1 MKRFFALNRF
11 YVKPITVIDVSCI
24 VVVPEEWSSIQDNVE
39 GKTVMTCMLYHP
51 KNMTF
56 SETKGIRIKIQD
68 SFPNIRE
75 NRMHAWVC
83 VNYIK
88 LICNHLRG
96 YLEMRVVGKTFQGEL
111 LVRLYTRD
119 IERSKKLGL
128 VYLSKENEELK
139 GCVQYREFIKLINY
153 QISTFGH
160 VCINDMMNMYSNY
173 IVRGG
178 SAASIDEDM
187 DGEN

>member
-1 MKRFFALNRF
+1 MNRFFSLNRF
-11 YVKPITVIDVSCI
+11 YVKPITVIDVSSI
-24 VVVPEEWSSIQDNVE
+24 VVVPEEWTSIQDIVD

-51 KNMTF
+51 KNMIF

-75 NRMHAWVC
+75 NRMHAWIC
-83 VNYIK
+83 VNYSK
-88 LICNHLRG
+88 LIFNHLRG

-119 IERSKKLGL
+119 IDRARKLGL
-128 VYLSKENEELK
+128 VYLSKENDELR
-139 GCVQYREFIKLINY
+139 GGVQYREFIKLINY
-153 QISTFGH
+153 QIASFGH
-160 VCINDMMNMYSNY
+160 ICVNDIMNMYSNY

-178 SAASIDEDM
+178 ISVNMDE
-187 DGEN
+187 EN